1 MKIIRETKKPRAPTP
16 GAVKT
21 EKDHLE
27 KKKEKQKEGRE
38 NRFAKRRSNLG
49 MYIQR
54 AVKKQGFYRAARY
67 RIQEGVR

>member
-27 KKKEKQKEGRE
+27 KKKGKIKEGRE

-49 MYIQR
+49 MYVQR